1 MPTWDIQEVTALNA
15 AETVFSQVGWGMGM
29 EYKTP
34 FSSPFKANLK
44 HVPHHLLEVPRLRI
58 RGPLQQPAH

>member
-1 MPTWDIQEVTALNA
+1 MLTWDTQEVTALDPA
-15 AETVFSQVGWGMGM
+15 GTVFSQVGWGMGM

-34 FSSPFKANLK
+34 FSSPFEANLR
-44 HVPHHLLEVPRLRI
+44 HVPHHLLEVPRLHT